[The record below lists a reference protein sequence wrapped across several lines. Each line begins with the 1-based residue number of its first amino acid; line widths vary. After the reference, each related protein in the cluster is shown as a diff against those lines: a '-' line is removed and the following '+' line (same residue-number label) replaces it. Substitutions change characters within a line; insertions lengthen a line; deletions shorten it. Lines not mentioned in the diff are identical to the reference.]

1 MSATLQAGTTT
12 PAKGTSSGPGMLI
25 VGASQS
31 GVQLAGSIRAL
42 GYEGRLT
49 LLGDEDHR
57 PYQRPPLSKAFLHG
71 DMTRD
76 QMVLR
81 NVDYW
86 AEHRID
92 LVRNERIERVER
104 SADGSGTAFAASGAS
119 WDFDRLV
126 LAVGA
131 RARRLDVPGED
142 LAGALYL
149 RNADDALALQA
160 QVPHARQIVIVGGG
174 FVGLET
180 ALSLRKLGKEVTVLA
195 HGERLIGRAVGT
207 ETSAFFLQA
216 HRERGVQIRL
226 DTSVTRI
233 LGTDGDGG
241 TEGTGGPDRVTGV
254 ETTGGEVIP
263 AQIVLLGI
271 GAVPNTELAES
282 MGLHCDDGIVVD
294 GQAVASDGATLAV
307 GDCANLPN
315 PLPGAEPGD
324 RVRLESV
331 NNAIEHAKVAA
342 YSLTGRQGE
351 YAGIPWFWSDQG
363 DLKLQIAG
371 LSRGYDRTLLRH
383 DGTGDRFSM
392 LYYAGDQVVA
402 ADCVNVPLDFMA
414 VRSALAQGATIPFD
428 QAADTSVR
436 LKTLIATQ
444 T

>member
-1 MSATLQAGTTT
+1 MSAASSSVRAQPGATT
-12 PAKGTSSGPGMLI
+12 PADGAASGPGMLI

-31 GVQLAGSIRAL
+31 GVQLAGSLRAL

-81 NVDYW
+81 NADYW
-86 AEHRID
+86 SEHRIN

-104 SADGSGTAFAASGAS
+104 SAGGSGTAFAASGAS

-142 LAGALYL
+142 LPGTLYL
-149 RNADDALALQA
+149 RNADDALALRA
-160 QVPHARQIVIVGGG
+160 QVPQAQQIVIVGGG

-195 HGERLIGRAVGT
+195 HGERLIGRAVGR
-207 ETSAFFLQA
+207 ETSAYFLRA

-226 DTSVTRI
+226 NTGVRRI
-233 LGTDGDGG
+233 RGTEDGDGA
-241 TEGTGGPDRVTGV
+241 DRVSGV

-282 MGLHCDDGIVVD
+282 MGLLCEDGVVVD
-294 GQAVASDGATLAV
+294 DQAVASDGTTLAV

-414 VRSALAQGATIPFD
+414 VRSALAQGATIPYE
-428 QAADTSVR
+428 QATDTSVR
-436 LKTLIATQ
+436 LKTLITTQ

>member
-1 MSATLQAGTTT
+1 MSTPSSTDAGL
-12 PAKGTSSGPGMLI
+12 LI
-25 VGASQS
+25 IGASQS
-31 GVQLAGSIRAL
+31 GVQLAGSLRAL

-76 QMVLR
+76 QMALR
-81 NVDYW
+81 SADYW

-92 LVRNERIERVER
+92 LVRNERIDRVER
-104 SADGSGTAFAASGAS
+104 SADGSGTAFAASGAA

-142 LAGALYL
+142 LPGTLYL
-149 RNADDALALQA
+149 RSADDALALQA
-160 QVPHARQIVIVGGG
+160 RVPDAQRIVVVGGG

-180 ALSLRKLGKEVTVLA
+180 AQSLRKLGKDVTVLA
-195 HGERLIGRAVGT
+195 HGDRLIGRAVG
-207 ETSAFFLQA
+207 EKTSDFFLQA
-216 HRERGVQIRL
+216 HRARGV
-226 DTSVTRI
+226 RI
-233 LGTDGDGG
+233 LLGT
-241 TEGTGGPDRVTGV
+241 TVARIHGTGAAPSDHAGTGTVQADHVTAV
-254 ETTGGEVIP
+254 ETSDGEVIE
-263 AQIVLLGI
+263 ADIVLIGI
-271 GAVPNTELAES
+271 GALPNTELAES

-294 GQAVASDGATLAV
+294 DQAVASDGTTLAV

-315 PLPGAEPGD
+315 PLPGADPED
-324 RVRLESV
+324 RMRLESV

-342 YSLTGRQGE
+342 YSLTGRKGE

-371 LSRGYDRTLLRH
+371 LSRGYDRTLVRH

-428 QAADTSVR
+428 QAADPEVR
-436 LKTLIATQ
+436 LKTLITVPV
-444 T
+444 